1 MTSLTIE
8 QLGLPSSVR
17 RMRALDAAR
26 ERAADEL
33 GGRTVWCATALPG
46 RRAAAQRL
54 RASLQWGGGVVTDL
68 LEVAADDELRSLAE
82 RLDAMVEGGAASRLG
97 AADAE
102 ICARRVRES
111 EELLGAVAP
120 DDVVVFHD
128 VPCALLV
135 QAVRDRGAHAVW
147 HVHLAAAPRGPMAD
161 AVGAFLRRYTPGI
174 DAYVTATSPSMR
186 RGAPVERITAVMPSA
201 DVVATKEIPSP
212 FASGE
217 PRQLGWSSVLA
228 DVVHTDRDE
237 TVGGTRHP
245 RPTVAI
251 R

>member
-1 MTSLTIE
+1 MIE
-8 QLGLPSSVR
+8 HLGLPSSAR
-17 RMRALDAAR
+17 RMRALEAAR

-33 GGRTVWCATALPG
+33 GGRIVWCATALPAH
-46 RRAAAQRL
+46 RASAQRL
-54 RASLQWGGGVVTDL
+54 RASLQWGGGVATDL
-68 LEVAADDELRSLAE
+68 LEVAADDELRALAD
-82 RLDAMVEGGAASRLG
+82 RLDAMLDGASSSRPG
-97 AADAE
+97 AADGE

-111 EELLGAVAP
+111 EELLGAVGP

-128 VPCALLV
+128 VPSALLV
-135 QAVRDRGAHAVW
+135 HAVRDRRAHAVW
-147 HVHLAAAPRGPMAD
+147 HVHVAAASQGPMAE
-161 AVGAFLRRYTPGI
+161 AVRAFLRRYTPGI
-174 DAYVTATSPSMR
+174 DAYVTTWAPADH
-186 RGAPVERITAVMPSA
+186 RGAPVERIAALMPSA
-201 DVVATKEIPSP
+201 DVVATKEIPLP

-245 RPTVAI
+245 RPTVAV